1 MSTPKTAFLDKTMKE
16 NYKKK
21 ISPLLVAAKDNND
34 YVELKKAMDKY
45 RLKYTFDDG
54 TLNNKDT
61 YWENVANL
69 FDFQRGGNRL
79 QQIKEIEEIGRTGT
93 LKDPKPYSQD
103 RGKKDMVPFKSTT
116 TKEGVDNRKTRKGL
130 EIGLDGTAVVPQRS
144 ASAPMVSPTGV
155 DDFPTKNQIIED
167 NKKIPDE
174 VEELMDEDARFRKE
188 EELEQR
194 EAGDIARERRMKKAE
209 REPTAEEERDFQR
222 GLEDS
227 PNTKFTGPPL
237 QNLVMPDTPKGE
249 PPSTPIRKMEEVISK
264 GTQTDT
270 SDLPNESIENIT
282 PSSSTAI
289 DIDENKQRISKV
301 SSNDST
307 NRKIDGIP
315 ADRLRSTGKSAEQLR
330 NDINYFFREFPNE
343 LKNMNKMKKS
353 LSKMTQAQLERFHKR
368 IIGVLKPSD
377 RGGKKVGI
385 VIDAE
390 EYIKRKMNELMVDKA
405 VSDFK
410 LPNLEPIGSDTKKK
424 DTDARDIGSYEIKR
438 GEDGG
443 LNSQKEPIYRYIP
456 TTQDDQLAEN
466 DYNYEQSRKPNRI
479 SLPKPKM
486 RNLTQTAKREIRLN
500 PFAERQSGHRINII
514 Q

>member
-21 ISPLLVAAKDNND
+21 ISPLLVAAKANND
-34 YVELKKAMDKY
+34 YKELKQAMDKY
-45 RLKYTFDDG
+45 RLKYTFDEG
-54 TLNNKDT
+54 SLNDKIN
-61 YWENVANL
+61 YWENVAKL

-194 EAGDIARERRMKKAE
+194 EAEDIAKERRMKKAE
-209 REPTAEEERDFQR
+209 REPTAEEERDFQE
-222 GLEDS
+222 GVAGAENMSESDWL
-227 PNTKFTGPPL
+227 
-237 QNLVMPDTPKGE
+237 
-249 PPSTPIRKMEEVISK
+249 KMEEEAMRFNKERKPPGSEEDISK
-264 GTQTDT
+264 RTQTDT

-315 ADRLRSTGKSAEQLR
+315 ADRLKSTGKSAEQLR

-410 LPNLEPIGSDTKKK
+410 LPNLEPIGSDDKKK
-424 DTDARDIGSYEIKR
+424 DTDAKDIGSYEIKR